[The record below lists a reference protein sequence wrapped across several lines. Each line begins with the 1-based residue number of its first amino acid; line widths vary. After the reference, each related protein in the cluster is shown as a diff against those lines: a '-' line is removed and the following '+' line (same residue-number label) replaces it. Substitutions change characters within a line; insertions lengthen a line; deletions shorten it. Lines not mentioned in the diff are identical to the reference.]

1 MWRLIVVLLMVAL
14 MSKPTYIFESP
25 DGGKTIYRR
34 TQGNAHRELWY
45 ESDDLISMREQFN
58 EDQEWQQI
66 RRAAL
71 KDPELARM
79 LERIRMYWLLSR

>member
-1 MWRLIVVLLMVAL
+1 

-34 TQGNAHRELWY
+34 TTGNAHRELWY
-45 ESDDLISMREQFN
+45 ESNDLIRMKDDFR

-66 RRAAL
+66 RRAA
-71 KDPELARM
+71 KDDPELARM
-79 LERIRMYWLLSR
+79 LQQVKMYWILKREN

>member
-1 MWRLIVVLLMVAL
+1 

-34 TQGNAHRELWY
+34 TTGNAHRELWY
-45 ESDDLISMREQFN
+45 ESNDLIRMKDDFR

-66 RRAAL
+66 RKAA
-71 KDPELARM
+71 KDDPELARM
-79 LERIRMYWLLSR
+79 LQQVKMYWILKREN

>member
-1 MWRLIVVLLMVAL
+1 

-34 TQGNAHRELWY
+34 TTGNPHRELWY
-45 ESDDLISMREQFN
+45 ESDDVVRMKDELR

-66 RRAAL
+66 RQAAR

-79 LERIRMYWLLSR
+79 LDQVKMYWMLIR